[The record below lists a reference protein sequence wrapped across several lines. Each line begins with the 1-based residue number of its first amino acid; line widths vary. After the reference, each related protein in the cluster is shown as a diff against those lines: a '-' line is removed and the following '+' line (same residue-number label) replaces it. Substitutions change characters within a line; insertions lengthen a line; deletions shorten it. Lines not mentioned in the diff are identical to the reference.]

1 MRETA
6 VKAAAYHRTD
16 DLICYL
22 KRIEDVYAE
31 DEEKLVARALIEY
44 LERLEVGVEVKGGV
58 TRVYHQNG
66 IMSVPLAEW
75 DEGIDDGGKPDGEP
89 TDERDD
95 SQGSGC

>member
-1 MRETA
+1 MNKTA

-22 KRIEDVYAE
+22 KRIEDFYAE

-44 LERLEVGVEVKGGV
+44 LERLEVGVEVKGGAI
-58 TRVYHQNG
+58 RVYHQNG

-75 DEGIDDGGKPDGEP
+75 DESIDDSGKSNEEP
-89 TDERDD
+89 ADERDD
-95 SQGSGC
+95 SQESGC

>member
-1 MRETA
+1 MNKTA

-44 LERLEVGVEVKGGV
+44 LEQLDVGVEVKGGV
-58 TRVYHQNG
+58 TRVYHENG
-66 IMSVPLAEW
+66 IMSVTLAEW

-95 SQGSGC
+95 SQEAGC

>member
-1 MRETA
+1 MRETS
-6 VKAAAYHRTD
+6 VKAKAYCRID

-22 KRIEDVYAE
+22 KNIDATYC
-31 DEEKLVARALIEY
+31 DNEESLADRALIRY

-95 SQGSGC
+95 SQESGC